1 MNKFKRIQCIGCS
14 VLLSLATTV
23 GMAYEL
29 PPVEKRN
36 ANTTDLS
43 VHNAMFLRQNTQA
56 AVIGIL
62 KKNGQNY
69 ELAASD
75 GKGGMALPIAVH
87 PSLKIDDALVYLERA
102 LNLSPDF
109 YPALVDMTSGL
120 LNLSNDQL
128 KIQKA
133 CEYSSLSCT

>member
-1 MNKFKRIQCIGCS
+1 MILRQLLFYKKHSMNKFKRIQCIGCS

-62 KKNGQNY
+62 KKKWS
-69 ELAASD
+69 EL
-75 GKGGMALPIAVH
+75 
-87 PSLKIDDALVYLERA
+87 
-102 LNLSPDF
+102 
-109 YPALVDMTSGL
+109 
-120 LNLSNDQL
+120 
-128 KIQKA
+128 
-133 CEYSSLSCT
+133 

>member
-1 MNKFKRIQCIGCS
+1 
-14 VLLSLATTV
+14 
-23 GMAYEL
+23 MAYEL

-62 KKNGQNY
+62 KKNGQKY

-87 PSLKIDDALVYLERA
+87 PSLKIDDALVDKEVRA
-102 LNLSPDF
+102 IGRMTYETMYMPNSSDFGPAYSFTFELFSIASLN
-109 YPALVDMTSGL
+109 
-120 LNLSNDQL
+120 
-128 KIQKA
+128 
-133 CEYSSLSCT
+133 

>member
-1 MNKFKRIQCIGCS
+1 MNKFKTIQCIGCS

-23 GMAYEL
+23 VMAYEL

-62 KKNGQNY
+62 KKNGQKY

-75 GKGGMALPIAVH
+75 GKEGMALPIAVH
-87 PSLKIDDALVYLERA
+87 PSLKIDDALVDKEVRA
-102 LNLSPDF
+102 IGRMTYETMYMPNSSDFGPAYSFTFELFSIAPLN
-109 YPALVDMTSGL
+109 
-120 LNLSNDQL
+120 
-128 KIQKA
+128 
-133 CEYSSLSCT
+133 

>member
-1 MNKFKRIQCIGCS
+1 MTKLKYLQAISCFIFFSSMIS
-14 VLLSLATTV
+14 AV
-23 GMAYEL
+23 MAYEL

-62 KKNGQNY
+62 KKNGKSY
-69 ELAASD
+69 ELAGSD

-87 PSLKIDDALVYLERA
+87 PSLKIDDALVDKEVRAIGRMTYETMYMPNSSDFGPAYSFTFELFSIAA
-102 LNLSPDF
+102 LN
-109 YPALVDMTSGL
+109 
-120 LNLSNDQL
+120 
-128 KIQKA
+128 
-133 CEYSSLSCT
+133 

>member
-1 MNKFKRIQCIGCS
+1 MNKFKKIQCIGCS
-14 VLLSLATTV
+14 ILLSLATTV
-23 GMAYEL
+23 VMAYEL

-62 KKNGQNY
+62 KKNGQKY

-75 GKGGMALPIAVH
+75 GKGEWR
-87 PSLKIDDALVYLERA
+87 YR
-102 LNLSPDF
+102 
-109 YPALVDMTSGL
+109 
-120 LNLSNDQL
+120 
-128 KIQKA
+128 
-133 CEYSSLSCT
+133 